1 MEISVENLETPAE
14 APQEQPEIPEEKA
27 EIQEEIQENEE
38 IQEEIPA
45 PPPLVRQCSMHPEPK
60 KRGRPKA
67 APKPKPEPKKR
78 GRPPRVVFQEEPQ
91 VQEYVPPTQ
100 EQLTSY
106 VTPLL
111 QAYAA
116 HLQMNQANAKRQR
129 YRELFSSVYGNR

>member
-14 APQEQPEIPEEKA
+14 PVSEQPEIQEEKA
-27 EIQEEIQENEE
+27 EIQEEIQEDEE
-38 IQEEIPA
+38 IEEEIPE
-45 PPPLVRQCSMHPEPK
+45 PPPLVRQPEPK

-78 GRPPRVVFQEEPQ
+78 GRPRVVIQEEPQ
-91 VQEYVPPTQ
+91 VQEYIPPTQ

-116 HLQMNQANAKRQR
+116 HLQMNQANSKRQR
-129 YRELFSSVYGNR
+129 YRDLFSRVYENR

>member
-1 MEISVENLETPAE
+1 MEISVEIIETPAE
-14 APQEQPEIPEEKA
+14 PVS
-27 EIQEEIQENEE
+27 EIQEETQETQEETEE
-38 IQEEIPA
+38 IQEEIPEI
-45 PPPLVRQCSMHPEPK
+45 PPLTRQPK
-60 KRGRPKA
+60 PRGRPKA
-67 APKPKPEPKKR
+67 EPKQKPAAKQR
-78 GRPPRVVFQEEPQ
+78 GRPKKVVIREEPQ
-91 VQEYVPPTQ
+91 VQEYIPPTQ

>member
-38 IQEEIPA
+38 IQEEIPE
-45 PPPLVRQCSMHPEPK
+45 PPPLVRQPEPK

-78 GRPPRVVFQEEPQ
+78 GRPRVVIQEEPQ
-91 VQEYVPPTQ
+91 EYIPPHARAINFICHA
-100 EQLTSY
+100 S
-106 VTPLL
+106 
-111 QAYAA
+111 AA
-116 HLQMNQANAKRQR
+116 SLRGSLANEPSKR
-129 YRELFSSVYGNR
+129 

>member
-1 MEISVENLETPAE
+1 MEISVENLDTPAE
-14 APQEQPEIPEEKA
+14 PVSEPP
-27 EIQEEIQENEE
+27 EIQEEKTDIQEETQETQEETEE
-38 IQEEIPA
+38 IQEEIPEI
-45 PPPLVRQCSMHPEPK
+45 PPLTRQPK
-60 KRGRPKA
+60 PRGRPKA
-67 APKPKPEPKKR
+67 EPKQKPAAPKAR
-78 GRPPRVVFQEEPQ
+78 GRPKKVVIHEEPQ
-91 VQEYVPPTQ
+91 VQEYIPPTQ

>member
-14 APQEQPEIPEEKA
+14 AVSEQPEIQEETS
-27 EIQEEIQENEE
+27 EIQEEKEE
-38 IQEEIPA
+38 IQEEIPEI
-45 PPPLVRQCSMHPEPK
+45 PPLTRQPK
-60 KRGRPKA
+60 PRGRPKA
-67 APKPKPEPKKR
+67 EPKPKAVPKQR
-78 GRPPRVVFQEEPQ
+78 GRPKKVVIHEEPQ
-91 VQEYVPPTQ
+91 VQEYIPPTQ

>member
-14 APQEQPEIPEEKA
+14 APQEQPEIQEKA
-27 EIQEEIQENEE
+27 ETQEEIQENEE
-38 IQEEIPA
+38 IQEEIHE
-45 PPPLVRQCSMHPEPK
+45 PPSLVRQPEPK

-78 GRPPRVVFQEEPQ
+78 GRPRVVIQEEPQ
-91 VQEYVPPTQ
+91 EYIPPTQ

>member
-38 IQEEIPA
+38 IQEEIPE
-45 PPPLVRQCSMHPEPK
+45 PPPLVRQPEPK

-78 GRPPRVVFQEEPQ
+78 GRPRVVIQEEPQ
-91 VQEYVPPTQ
+91 EYIPPTQ

>member
-1 MEISVENLETPAE
+1 MEISVENLDTPAE
-14 APQEQPEIPEEKA
+14 PVSEQPEIQEEKT
-27 EIQEEIQENEE
+27 EIQEEIQEIQEE
-38 IQEEIPA
+38 IQETEEIPEI
-45 PPPLVRQCSMHPEPK
+45 PPLIRQPSVKP
-60 KRGRPKA
+60 RGRPKA
-67 APKPKPEPKKR
+67 EPKPKPAPKQR
-78 GRPPRVVFQEEPQ
+78 GRPKRVVIREEPQ
-91 VQEYVPPTQ
+91 VQEYIPPTQ

>member
-1 MEISVENLETPAE
+1 MEISVENIETPAE
-14 APQEQPEIPEEKA
+14 APQEQPEIQEKA
-27 EIQEEIQENEE
+27 ETQEEIQENEE
-38 IQEEIPA
+38 IQEEIPE
-45 PPPLVRQCSMHPEPK
+45 PPPLVRQPRP
-60 KRGRPKA
+60 RGRPKA

-78 GRPPRVVFQEEPQ
+78 GRPRVVIQEEPQ
-91 VQEYVPPTQ
+91 EYIPPTQ